1 MCCMGAG
8 AFKENKLSFM
18 GFRIIIFF
26 FFHLMNYIVLDY
38 LKIFNYY
45 KYFFVA
51 YVCITSL

>member
-26 FFHLMNYIVLDY
+26 FSSHELYSFGLFKNIL
-38 LKIFNYY
+38 L
-45 KYFFVA
+45 
-51 YVCITSL
+51 L